1 MKKLLI
7 LLFSILILPVS
18 VNASDVYY
26 CSDDAA
32 TGFNPKENFKQTNYT
47 LDKFKI
53 MIDFENKKVI
63 SKSIGLDDEI
73 LDTKCF
79 YDNTHKSLYCM
90 NEWGQAFSINKLNL
104 RFIKGRIY
112 NRVDLTDDIVF
123 STGTCEKF

>member
-1 MKKLLI
+1 MLDIKLLCP
-7 LLFSILILPVS
+7 LNVRLWFGSIHNEMFCIEYS
-18 VNASDVYY
+18 
-26 CSDDAA
+26 
-32 TGFNPKENFKQTNYT
+32 F
-47 LDKFKI
+47 
-53 MIDFENKKVI
+53 
-63 SKSIGLDDEI
+63 DDEI

-112 NRVDLTDDIVF
+112 NRADLTDDIVF